1 MLHDTLADALSVMKN
16 AEHAGKK
23 TALVKPASK
32 LIGICLRILQAN
44 GYIGEFEFIDDGRTG
59 KFKVQLLGRINRCG
73 VIKPRSPV
81 KASRIEGVEK
91 LYLPAVNFGI
101 IIIST
106 SKGVMIHTEAKKHNI
121 GGRLLAY
128 IY

>member
-23 TALVKPASK
+23 NALIKPASK

-81 KASRIEGVEK
+81 KAALIERTEK
-91 LYLPAVNFGI
+91 NYLPAINFGI
-101 IIIST
+101 IILST

-128 IY
+128 VY